1 MKPRS
6 TSEMTQGTAA
16 DLPSALAHAAHLL
29 DRDIA
34 LALKQTEI
42 ILKVLPEQPQALLL
56 KAVALRR
63 RGNLK
68 EAADGLQSLIRQQPR
83 WWQAHLQLGLTWSA
97 VGQSAAA
104 IASLRRATECDPNQT
119 DAWRAL
125 GDQYRLTGQTAEAAL
140 CNQEQLRSATRHPG
154 LIAAAEQLI
163 RNDLPAAE
171 RTLKSHL
178 SQEPSD
184 FVAIRMLAE
193 LASRLGRYEDA
204 EHLLR
209 RCVELA
215 PNFTAAQQNY
225 AFVLLRQN
233 KASEALVVIEQQLAI
248 EPADPHNRA
257 LKAGSLVQIGRYAE
271 AIDIYKSVL
280 EQYPAQPKLWMSY
293 GHALKTEN
301 RREDCIAAYRQS
313 ISLSP
318 GLGEAY
324 WSLANLKTFRFDD
337 SDIAAIR
344 AQLGQRDLRD
354 EDRLHFHFA
363 MGKALE
369 DQGLFADSFTH
380 YRLGNELRHGQM
392 GYEARET
399 TERVDRTIAV
409 FESRFFSKRPNY
421 GCQSTDP
428 IFVVGLP
435 RSGSTL
441 IEQVLSSHS
450 QVEGTMELPDLVAL
464 ANQLGGRKKRGDP
477 NRYPELLT
485 ELDPSRFIE
494 LGEEYLRRIRV
505 QRKTAKPYFIDKMP
519 NNFFHV
525 GLIHMILPNA
535 KIIDARR
542 HAMATC
548 FSAYKQHFARGQG
561 FSYDLTDLGRYYADY
576 VRLMAHFDTVL
587 PGRIH
592 RVHYED
598 MVKDSE
604 STIRRL
610 LDYCGLPFEPAC
622 LTFWLNNRSVRTASA
637 EQVRQPIFTD
647 GLDQWRHY
655 EPWLDKLKAALGETS
670 YTGLRTSIGK
680 LHGN

>member
-1 MKPRS
+1 
-6 TSEMTQGTAA
+6 
-16 DLPSALAHAAHLL
+16 
-29 DRDIA
+29 
-34 LALKQTEI
+34 
-42 ILKVLPEQPQALLL
+42 
-56 KAVALRR
+56 
-63 RGNLK
+63 
-68 EAADGLQSLIRQQPR
+68 
-83 WWQAHLQLGLTWSA
+83 
-97 VGQSAAA
+97 
-104 IASLRRATECDPNQT
+104 
-119 DAWRAL
+119 
-125 GDQYRLTGQTAEAAL
+125 
-140 CNQEQLRSATRHPG
+140 
-154 LIAAAEQLI
+154 
-163 RNDLPAAE
+163 
-171 RTLKSHL
+171 
-178 SQEPSD
+178 
-184 FVAIRMLAE
+184 
-193 LASRLGRYEDA
+193 
-204 EHLLR
+204 
-209 RCVELA
+209 
-215 PNFTAAQQNY
+215 
-225 AFVLLRQN
+225 
-233 KASEALVVIEQQLAI
+233 
-248 EPADPHNRA
+248 
-257 LKAGSLVQIGRYAE
+257 
-271 AIDIYKSVL
+271 
-280 EQYPAQPKLWMSY
+280 
-293 GHALKTEN
+293 
-301 RREDCIAAYRQS
+301 
-313 ISLSP
+313 
-318 GLGEAY
+318 
-324 WSLANLKTFRFDD
+324 
-337 SDIAAIR
+337 
-344 AQLGQRDLRD
+344 
-354 EDRLHFHFA
+354 
-363 MGKALE
+363 
-369 DQGLFADSFTH
+369 
-380 YRLGNELRHGQM
+380 
-392 GYEARET
+392 
-399 TERVDRTIAV
+399 
-409 FESRFFSKRPNY
+409 
-421 GCQSTDP
+421 
-428 IFVVGLP
+428 
-435 RSGSTL
+435 
-441 IEQVLSSHS
+441 
-450 QVEGTMELPDLVAL
+450 MELPDLVAL

-655 EPWLDKLKAALGETS
+655 EPWLDELKAALGETS